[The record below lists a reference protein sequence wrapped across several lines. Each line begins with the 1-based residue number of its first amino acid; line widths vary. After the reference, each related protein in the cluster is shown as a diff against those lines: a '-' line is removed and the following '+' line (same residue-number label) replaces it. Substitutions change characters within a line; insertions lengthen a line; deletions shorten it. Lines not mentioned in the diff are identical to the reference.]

1 MENRVQEIN
10 RLVRNLDARLE
21 SLFRSTR
28 ERSLARTKLEEC
40 LMWAERADFLD
51 NFIED

>member
-1 MENRVQEIN
+1 MESRVQEIN
-10 RLVRNLDARLE
+10 RLVRKLDARLE
-21 SLFRSTR
+21 SLFPSTR